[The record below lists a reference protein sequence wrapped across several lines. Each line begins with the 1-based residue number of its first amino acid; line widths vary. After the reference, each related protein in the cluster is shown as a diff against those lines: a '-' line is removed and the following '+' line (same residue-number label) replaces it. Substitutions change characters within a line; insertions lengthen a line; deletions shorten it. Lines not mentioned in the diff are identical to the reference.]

1 MNIALADQM
10 YDIAIIGGGVA
21 GATAAYYSAKLGYK
35 TILFEKKSGAHHKV
49 CGEYLSSETVA
60 SLEDLG
66 IHLDDFKAAK
76 IQHFNLFSNF
86 HKASIDLDHEARGLS
101 RYALDEALL
110 SQAEKAG
117 ATIKRGVTIQGH
129 SMIPAK
135 KVLIA
140 TGKHDQ
146 KNHKRN
152 GENTFIGFKMHYKLN
167 DLNKKLLNSNV
178 NIFLFKGGY
187 AGLCFIENEIANLCL
202 IVDQAIYK
210 KHCRNYKELLE
221 YIRKQNKFLDKQLEN
236 STALWDKPLSISN
249 IPYGFIDNSRDHSI
263 GDQYAVI
270 PSIMGN
276 GMAITN
282 LTAKTVVQNLHLHK
296 NRDGADN
303 SATQSPSK
311 SEAAYIKTKIQ
322 LAYLVHQILKSIIL
336 ANSFIFIFSIF
347 PQLMKFILLKTRI
360 RVQEVS
366 P

>member
-1 MNIALADQM
+1 MKESKTQI
-10 YDIAIIGGGVA
+10 YDLAIIGGGVA

-49 CGEYLSSETVA
+49 CGEYLSAETVS
-60 SLEDLG
+60 SLENLG
-66 IHLDDFKAAK
+66 IHLDDFKAAR
-76 IQHFNLFSNF
+76 IQRFNLFSNF

-101 RYALDEALL
+101 RYVLDEALL
-110 SQAEKAG
+110 AQAEKAG
-117 ATIKRGVTIQGH
+117 ATIKRGITIQGH

-135 KVLIA
+135 KILIA

-152 GENTFIGFKMHYKLN
+152 GENTFTGFKMHYQL
-167 DLNKKLLNSNV
+167 DSFNKQILNSNV
-178 NIFLFKGGY
+178 NVFLFKGGY

-202 IVDQAIYK
+202 IIDQAVYK
-210 KHCRNYKELLE
+210 KHCHNYKDLLE
-221 YIRKQNKFLDKQLEN
+221 YIRKQNKFLDKQLKDSN
-236 STALWDKPLSISN
+236 PLWDRPLSISN

-276 GMAITN
+276 GMAIAN
-282 LTAKTVVQNLHLHK
+282 LTAETMVQNFHLQK
-296 NRDGADN
+296 NRGGADN
-303 SATQSPSK
+303 SKAQAPSK
-311 SEAAYIKTKIQ
+311 SETAYIKTKIH

-336 ANSFIFIFSIF
+336 ANILTFIFSIF
-347 PQLMKFILLKTRI
+347 PWFMKFILLKTRI